1 MTERKDCYLQERC
14 KVFDQGRCLT
24 AEDDYCPKLYKL
36 DILNDRALISSANRK
51 RIPLVTDCNNDTI
64 QFKQLQLFEK
74 NIEEVVG
81 EGVNI
86 YIYSTTTGNGKTSWA
101 YRLAEA
107 YMNVIW
113 YRCEPTCKVL
123 FIDVP
128 KFLHSIK
135 DNISERNEYACY
147 IKDNVLDADLVI
159 WDDIATKVMS
169 EFEIENIL
177 GYINDRISERKSN
190 IYTTNIS
197 PDILSDKISAR
208 LASRIVNLSEVIQLT
223 GSDKRTRNFDIKVE

>member
-1 MTERKDCYLQERC
+1 MTSRKDCYIQDKC
-14 KVFDQGRCLT
+14 KVFNQGNCVT
-24 AEDDYCPKLYKL
+24 SDEYCPKLYKF
-36 DILNDRALISSANRK
+36 DILNDKALISLANRK
-51 RIPLVTDCNNDTI
+51 RIPLVTDCTNDTN

-74 NIEEVVG
+74 KIEELVE

-86 YIYSTTTGNGKTSWA
+86 YIYSSTTGNGKTSWA

-107 YMNVIW
+107 YISSIW
-113 YRCEPTCKVL
+113 YKCEPTCKVL

-128 KFLHSIK
+128 KFLHAIK
-135 DNISERNEYACY
+135 DNISEKNDYACY
-147 IKDNVLDADLVI
+147 IKDNVIDADLVI

-177 GYINDRISERKSN
+177 GYINDRINQQKSN

-208 LASRIVNLSEVIQLT
+208 LASRIVNLSEVIHLT